1 MQLSSTRVYLQSM
14 RNSHKLIFASIAVML
29 FAMKPDVAAFIPQW
43 LKLAVAG
50 LLLVLGFYT
59 MWKERQW

>member
-1 MQLSSTRVYLQSM
+1 M

-29 FAMKPDVAAFIPQW
+29 FVMKPDVAAFIPQW